1 MRLRRVCVAL
11 ALAAAL
17 WAVAIVVTGG
27 VVVHLA
33 GVRISSRTP
42 LNPALVSLAA
52 AAVALLLARPAIG
65 RTLAGDARWV
75 MRAVRPRTPAT
86 WLLIAGI
93 TLHASYWLAARP
105 LWLDEEMIALNI
117 RDRSLVDLVGPLW
130 LGQGAPLG
138 WLMTE
143 RLVGLA
149 FGFGEAALRAVPLAF
164 GLATLMIAWWVG
176 RRWMSAA
183 GAAALMFLAAFG
195 QWAFHYSIEL
205 KHYSADMCFGL
216 LLQVMLVWALE
227 GRDPPLRLR
236 RAGAWWATAAVAQA
250 WSMGGLLVAPACAAV
265 LAFGLW
271 RRDGRGSLARFTAFG
286 VAWLVCFLVHYA
298 VALRFTAGSDYLRT
312 VWAVA
317 MPPEGSGLWE
327 RVVWIGAQAGGI
339 AEKPGGTGLA
349 TLFWMLAVVGFA
361 VARPPLVGLVL
372 ASVPLSAAGLVML
385 RLVPLFARLTIWAL
399 PARYVGIALAFDA
412 AVRWGRDAVARRA
425 PAVGLGAGAV
435 AVAALVLCADV
446 GRRSWLDIPVGHPAD
461 SNHTLDDR
469 SAVRWLVSELRPGD
483 ALLTTELAEPA
494 LWWYGDAPIGP
505 PGRGATLHGVPIL
518 EVHYHEPNPACGR
531 PLADALAP
539 YSRALV
545 YFGFRFDDVP
555 DEFDDLLVRQLEE
568 VGDVEVIRSFAGA
581 TRAAVVHLSNPV
593 IPTTPP
599 GEARRSP
606 GALDGCLS
614 FEPAVAW

>member
-1 MRLRRVCVAL
+1 MRLRRVCFAL

-17 WAVAIVVTGG
+17 WAVAIVVTEG

-33 GVRISSRTP
+33 GMRVSSRTP
-42 LNPALVSLAA
+42 RNPALVSLVA
-52 AAVALLLARPAIG
+52 AAVALFLARPTIG
-65 RTLAGDARWV
+65 RTLADDARWA
-75 MRAVRPRTPAT
+75 MRAVRPRGAAT
-86 WLLIAGI
+86 WLLVAGVA
-93 TLHASYWLAARP
+93 LQVSYWRAARP

-117 RDRSLVDLVGPLW
+117 RDRSLVDLAGPLW

-138 WLMTE
+138 WLVTE

-183 GAAALMFLAAFG
+183 GAAALVFLAAFG

-205 KHYSADMCFGL
+205 KHYSADMYCGL
-216 LLQVMLVWALE
+216 LLPAMVVWALE
-227 GRDPPLRLR
+227 GRDPRGRLR
-236 RAGAWWATAAVAQA
+236 RAAVWWATAAVAQA

-271 RRDGRGSLARFTAFG
+271 RRDGRTSLARFAAFG
-286 VAWLVCFLVHYA
+286 AAWLVCFLVHYA
-298 VALRFTAGSDYLRT
+298 VALRYTAGSDYLRT
-312 VWAVA
+312 VWTIA
-317 MPPEGSGLWE
+317 MPPEGSSFGT
-327 RVVWIGAQAGGI
+327 RVVWLVGQAGGL

-349 TLFWMLAVVGFA
+349 TLFWILALAGFA
-361 VARPPLVGLVL
+361 VARPPLLGLVL
-372 ASVPLSAAGLVML
+372 ASVPLSAAVLAML
-385 RLVPLFARLTIWAL
+385 RLVPLFERLTIWAL
-399 PARYVGIALAFDA
+399 PAMYVGIALAFDA
-412 AVRWGRDAVARRA
+412 AVRCGRDAFARRA
-425 PAVGLGAGAV
+425 PGSSLGAGAV
-435 AVAALVLCADV
+435 AVAVLVLCVDV
-446 GRRSWLDIPVGHPAD
+446 GQRSWLDIPIGHPAD

-494 LWWYGDAPIGP
+494 LWWYGDTLIGP
-505 PGRGATLHGVPIL
+505 PGRGASLHGVPIL
-518 EVHYHEPNPACGR
+518 EVHYHQPNPECGH
-531 PLADALAP
+531 PLADILAP

-555 DEFDDLLVRQLEE
+555 DQFDDLLVRELEE
-568 VGDVEVIRSFAGA
+568 IGDVEVIRAFAGA

-593 IPTTPP
+593 TQTVPP
-599 GEARRSP
+599 GEVFLPSD
-606 GALDGCLS
+606 ALDGCLS
-614 FEPAVAW
+614 FEPAVPW